1 MGFLDIIHGL
11 INGNNQ
17 SISNAFLQD
26 NIPAGARQIG
36 GTKPQTAPVQPIVPT
51 PVARPT
57 PAPKP
62 IPAISPQ
69 PIPEAPPAE
78 PPVIIPDIPSDA
90 PMQEDLA
97 EEDTYCFSFPPSE
110 DILYNVWELRHRA
123 AEGESGCAI
132 ALAIHYTYG
141 KIVEPNNDEAVFWLT
156 KAFQNP
162 HAPSVNIRA
171 AAKRLGQWYIL
182 GFYLPV
188 DYRLGLYYFEQCA
201 SLGSTTVLPYIEEL
215 KEVIAIQNTP
225 ESYLYLDEDSLM
237 DLSSKAYDDEKIILS
252 LFYVREIMK
261 RNEALGYLLYGD
273 TLLYLNPVGFDDY
286 AHSFARACFLKA
298 RELGCKDTEI
308 HIAQS
313 YAPQEDCCGDVGQ
326 TRRWLELAIELN
338 VESAQESY
346 EECERFCRHNGYLQQ
361 WNSGEPLR
369 FPTYPD
375 WYLSG
380 IHTKE
385 AQKKEETGTSP
396 EPRNLP
402 ENIESY
408 FEGFIGMAHVKEQ
421 LQKIYNAVKLQQRK
435 DEILRQKGEEP
446 TPNDKGFNFILL
458 GNPGTGKTSVARIIA
473 KILYDLNIREN
484 DILLEVER
492 SKLVGEHIGSTESR
506 MRSVLEN
513 VRGGTLFIDEAYT
526 LYKENDHID
535 FGQEAIDV
543 LMKDMED
550 NRNSYSVIM
559 AGYKQPMLNMIK
571 NANSGF
577 SSRFTYQIE
586 IPDYTEEELIEIV
599 HTHIDKLKYQIDDGA
614 DDAIRK
620 CIRHDKIDDTFG
632 NARYAREL
640 VNRAV
645 ENQATRLNAMEH
657 TTDDDLFLLTAAD
670 FWEGNMEEN
679 TVESYLKELDSMVGL
694 ASVKEEV
701 KTLVN
706 RITVMAEMEKRGL
719 ALSGD
724 FGTLH
729 MAFKGNPGTGKTTVA
744 RLLGKLY
751 AALGILKRN
760 DVFVECNR
768 AGLVGKYQGHT
779 AVNVE
784 KVVQSALGG
793 ILFIDEAYSLVQ
805 GNGDT
810 FGKEAVDTLVAEI
823 ENHRKNLVVI
833 FAGYSD
839 DIDRFFENN
848 QGLKSRVPLELIF
861 EDYSNEDLFTIAIG
875 MIQGRHMKLAE
886 DATLPLA
893 QLIQAKSN
901 GQDFGNARGIRNLV
915 DGFIRQQNVRIA
927 NVLGTDASSVTN
939 EALITLTKEDIY

>member
-1 MGFLDIIHGL
+1 MGFLDIIQGL
-11 INGNNQ
+11 VNNQ
-17 SISNAFLQD
+17 GISNAFLQD
-26 NIPAGARQIG
+26 NIPASSRQIDSS
-36 GTKPQTAPVQPIVPT
+36 KPQATPVQPQAPSPVAEPASNPVSTVSSQPIAEPVPT
-51 PVARPT
+51 
-57 PAPKP
+57 
-62 IPAISPQ
+62 
-69 PIPEAPPAE
+69 E
-78 PPVIIPDIPSDA
+78 PPVIISDIPSESSMPD
-90 PMQEDLA
+90 DLP
-97 EEDTYCFSFPPSE
+97 EEDCYCFSFPPTD
-110 DILYNVWELRHRA
+110 DILYNIWELRHRA
-123 AEGESGCAI
+123 SEGESGCAI
-132 ALAIHYTYG
+132 ALALHYTNG
-141 KIVEPNNDEAVFWLT
+141 RIVEPNNEEAVFWLT
-156 KAFQNP
+156 RAFQNP
-162 HAPSVNIRA
+162 HAPSMNIRA

-188 DYRLGLYYFEQCA
+188 DYKQGLYYFEQCA
-201 SLGSTTVLPYIEEL
+201 MHESITVLPYIEEL
-215 KEVIAIQNTP
+215 KEVIAIQSNP
-225 ESYLYLDEDSLM
+225 DNYLYLDQDTLL
-237 DLSSKAYDDEKIILS
+237 DLSDQAYENGKLILS
-252 LFYVREIMK
+252 LFYIRELMK
-261 RNEALGYLLYGD
+261 QDEALGYYYYGD
-273 TLLYLNPVGFDDY
+273 TLLYNNPVDFNDY
-286 AHSFARACFLKA
+286 AHSFARACLFKA
-298 RELGCKDTEI
+298 RELGCLSTEI
-308 HIAQS
+308 PIAQS
-313 YAPQEDCCGDVGQ
+313 YAPQENCRGDVGQ
-326 TRRWLELAIELN
+326 MRRWLEEAIKQN
-338 VESAQESY
+338 VETAQECFEQS
-346 EECERFCRHNGYLQQ
+346 ERFCLHNGYLQQ
-361 WNSGEPLR
+361 WNSDEPLR
-369 FPTYPD
+369 IPVYPD

-380 IHTKE
+380 ICPKETAKTKE
-385 AQKKEETGTSP
+385 TSTVT
-396 EPRNLP
+396 EPRTLP
-402 ENIESY
+402 ENIDSY
-408 FEGFIGMAHVKEQ
+408 FEGFIGMTHVKEQ
-421 LQKIYNAVKLQQRK
+421 LQKIYNAVKLQQRR

-446 TPNDKGFNFILL
+446 ALNDKGFNFILL

-492 SKLVGEHIGSTESR
+492 SKLVGEHIGSTEGR
-506 MRSVLEN
+506 MRDVLEK
-513 VRGGTLFIDEAYT
+513 VQGGTLFIDEAYT
-526 LYKENDHID
+526 LYKEDDHID

-550 NRNSYSVIM
+550 NRNSYTVIM

-586 IPDYTEEELIEIV
+586 IPDYTEDELIEIA
-599 HTHIDKLKYQIDDGA
+599 HIHIEKLKYQIDDDV

-645 ENQATRLNAMEH
+645 ENQSTRLNSLEH
-657 TTDDDLFLLTAAD
+657 ASDDDLFLLTAVD
-670 FWEGNMEEN
+670 FWEGTMEED
-679 TVESYLKELDSMVGL
+679 TVETYLKELDSMVGL

-779 AVNVE
+779 AAIVE

-793 ILFIDEAYSLVQ
+793 ILFIDEAYSLVK
-805 GNGDT
+805 GDGDT

-833 FAGYSD
+833 FAGYSED
-839 DIDRFFENN
+839 LDRFFENN

-861 EDYSNEDLFTIAIG
+861 EDYTTEELFTIAIN
-875 MIQGRHMKLAE
+875 MIQSKKMKLAE
-886 DATLPLA
+886 DAALPLA
-893 QLIQAKSN
+893 QLIQTKST

-927 NVLGTDASSVTN
+927 NALGTDASAVTD